1 MRYSLALLTLTIV
14 LALPAIAQKGPC
26 TEEFIKSQLSQE
38 SPWPKTDDY
47 YLFNPLLDTPV
58 VGTEE
63 REKVNKSHEPLMAKR
78 KNMHTTPFKT
88 ERVVV
93 APSGDMAYEYGTGQI
108 SYDDGDTG
116 KHIETTLAR
125 LSVWKA
131 DGGSCRAAAT
141 MLQREGPR

>member
-1 MRYSLALLTLTIV
+1 MRYSIALLSLTAFF
-14 LALPAIAQKGPC
+14 ALPAIAQKGPC
-26 TEEFIKSQLSQE
+26 TEEFIKARVGQE
-38 SPWPKTDDY
+38 NPWPKTDDY
-47 YLFNPLLDTPV
+47 YLFNPLLDKPI

-63 REKVNKSHEPLMAKR
+63 REKFNKANEPAMTKR
-78 KNMHTTPFKT
+78 KNVRTTPFKT

-93 APSGDMAYEYGTGQI
+93 SPSGDMAYEYGTGEI

-116 KHIETTLAR
+116 KHVETTLAR

-131 DGGSCRAAAT
+131 DGESCRAAAT

>member
-1 MRYSLALLTLTIV
+1 MRYSAALLSLTAF
-14 LALPAIAQKGPC
+14 LAAPAFAQKGPC
-26 TEEFIKSQLSQE
+26 TEEFIKTQLSQE

-47 YLFNPLLDTPV
+47 YLFNPLLDKPV

-63 REKVNKSHEPLMAKR
+63 REKANKAHEPMMAKR
-78 KNMHTTPFKT
+78 KNMRTTPFKT

-93 APSGDMAYEYGTGQI
+93 ASSGDMAYEYGTGQI
-108 SYDDGDTG
+108 SYDDSDTG
-116 KHIETTLAR
+116 KHVDTTVAR

-131 DGGSCRAAAT
+131 EGSSCKAAAT